1 MSQIQLSKRDPL
13 AKMILFIGAE
23 KMTGKGT
30 FCKERCHNIGFMF
43 ISAIS
48 LKGGSMLTYQYSED
62 ILCAGQPA
70 ESDLNDLKNQG
81 YRSIVNLRPQH
92 EPGQIPQAA
101 DKATQLGFDYHHL
114 PIGGPG
120 DLNEENVTRFD
131 ALLKDVSMPTLIHCG
146 SSNRVGALFA
156 LRAAY
161 VNRKDEVE
169 ALQEG
174 RKAGLTAL
182 EPVVRQILGL

>member
-1 MSQIQLSKRDPL
+1 
-13 AKMILFIGAE
+13 
-23 KMTGKGT
+23 
-30 FCKERCHNIGFMF
+30 
-43 ISAIS
+43 
-48 LKGGSMLTYQYSED
+48 MLTYQYSED